1 MRALSWEAYK
11 SGRMP
16 GQTHRPVGVEQSLA
30 LTVLAPSHSGC
41 SPGPGLPTPGMW
53 QSKPGS
59 QSSPQALERQV
70 AGILIP
76 THGRAM
82 HRIAELAT
90 ATGCRRVGA
99 TNRAQ
104 VLVARLAVCVGRLS
118 PDCAGTR
125 TTPTHPRCSPPGSGP
140 ALAGLCGSSG
150 CAGHGFL
157 GPGWSHH
164 GVTMVPHGHRRGWRR
179 PSTLLASS
187 CRDSTEKPHRP
198 RWPRPTRT
206 QGRLQPAS
214 HRAAHTDGLSW
225 SPGTFPS
232 CFVCVFCFK

>member
-1 MRALSWEAYK
+1 
-11 SGRMP
+11 MP
-16 GQTHRPVGVEQSLA
+16 GQTHRLAGVEQSLA
-30 LTVLAPSHSGC
+30 LTVLAPSHSSC
-41 SPGPGLPTPGMW
+41 CPGPGLPTPGVW

-70 AGILIP
+70 AGILTP

-82 HRIAELAT
+82 HRISELAT

-104 VLVARLAVCVGRLS
+104 VLVARLAVCVVRLL
-118 PDCAGTR
+118 PDCAGTG

-140 ALAGLCGSSG
+140 ALAGLRGSSG

-164 GVTMVPHGHRRGWRR
+164 GVTVLPHRHRQGWRH
-179 PSTLLASS
+179 PSTLLASR
-187 CRDSTEKPHRP
+187 CRGSTEKPHGP
-198 RWPRPTRT
+198 RWPRLTRT

-214 HRAAHTDGLSW
+214 HRGCTHRRLLLE
-225 SPGTFPS
+225 PGAFPS
-232 CFVCVFCFK
+232 CFGWVFCFT